1 MQKCHECLGE
11 FDYLCN
17 DLCLNC
23 QKEIEAKEGYTM
35 ELAHGKITNVIQC
48 RECQNDAYAFGNGAV
63 LGCCEHQIQ
72 YLTSNKEGKQM
83 SETNAK
89 VSQTQNSKSRFIFVL
104 VAAQLQGFAGY
115 FKKRDAH
122 LSAWLYWAGKCIQAF
137 INGAE
142 LPEEPEGID
151 SFDSP
156 LSDGIAANITFAGY
170 QLQSLGIAISMWD
183 DDDLGKDDAF
193 AHLLTRISGV
203 LITLGNK

>member
-1 MQKCHECLGE
+1 MNQIIFTRRELTPF
-11 FDYLCN
+11 FDAMK
-17 DLCLNC
+17 
-23 QKEIEAKEGYTM
+23 QAEQESAET
-35 ELAHGKITNVIQC
+35 
-48 RECQNDAYAFGNGAV
+48 
-63 LGCCEHQIQ
+63 
-72 YLTSNKEGKQM
+72 KEGKQM

-89 VSQTQNSKSRFIFVL
+89 EISQTQNSKSRFVFVL

-137 INGAE
+137 INAAE

-156 LSDGIAANITFAGY
+156 LSDGIAASLTFAGY
-170 QLQSLGIAISMWD
+170 QLQSLGIAIGMWD

-193 AHLLTRISGV
+193 AHLLARISSV